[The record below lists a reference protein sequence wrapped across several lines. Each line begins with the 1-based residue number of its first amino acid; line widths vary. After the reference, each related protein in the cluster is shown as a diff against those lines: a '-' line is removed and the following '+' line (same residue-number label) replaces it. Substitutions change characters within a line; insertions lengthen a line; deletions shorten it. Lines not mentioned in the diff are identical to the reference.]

1 MVNTGRPSM
10 DCLPCRRRKLR
21 CDLKPESCGQ
31 CRRANISC
39 HGYRNVKDLAF
50 RDQTRV
56 ARQKV
61 VARQGYAY
69 QLITLPSPMLDLNL
83 DVETRCRDTFF
94 LLYVTGLSRSCSSLP
109 PLYNQAPVSKH
120 LAYSVNAVS
129 LAFSAVQFDS
139 RELISTAF
147 NRYSAAIRN
156 LRHSLCE
163 PNVLIGDEILQSIL
177 LLDLFEKLTA
187 PSLGMP
193 GSSMTHIRGAMSII
207 ESRGKL
213 NFASALSTQIARSIL
228 SHFIISCGMT
238 KTSISDSQ
246 VAVWKDLSGLIMDSK
261 WDYMGILVDIV
272 NLRAMMTKGIMVD
285 DSKMNGRVF
294 DINCRLEYL
303 ADSLE
308 RSCGPVTVFLSDW
321 QALDGEYDIYP
332 DHFTMQLHNAVRM
345 MRLEMEGLIRDR
357 CHEQNGDAI
366 NKIAKQ
372 ICRSV
377 RHYIMPQARPEN
389 SEPFTPMQKLECR
402 ILMAP
407 LYQAAQLSTDNGVQE
422 WIWRILEYMAEK
434 GNMRIARDVLDLS
447 KNRLDIDYWTIWAM
461 AGCYAT
467 AA

>member
-1 MVNTGRPSM
+1 
-10 DCLPCRRRKLR
+10 
-21 CDLKPESCGQ
+21 
-31 CRRANISC
+31 
-39 HGYRNVKDLAF
+39 
-50 RDQTRV
+50 
-56 ARQKV
+56 
-61 VARQGYAY
+61 
-69 QLITLPSPMLDLNL
+69 
-83 DVETRCRDTFF
+83 
-94 LLYVTGLSRSCSSLP
+94 
-109 PLYNQAPVSKH
+109 
-120 LAYSVNAVS
+120 
-129 LAFSAVQFDS
+129 
-139 RELISTAF
+139 
-147 NRYSAAIRN
+147 
-156 LRHSLCE
+156 
-163 PNVLIGDEILQSIL
+163 
-177 LLDLFEKLTA
+177 
-187 PSLGMP
+187 MP

-213 NFASALSTQIARSIL
+213 NFASALSTQIARNIL
-228 SHFIISCGMT
+228 SHFIISCGIT
-238 KTSISDSQ
+238 KTSILDSQ

-272 NLRAMMTKGIMVD
+272 NLRAMLTKGIMVD

-294 DINCRLEYL
+294 DINCKLEYL

-308 RSCGPVTVFLSDW
+308 RSCGPAAVFLSDW
-321 QALDGEYDIYP
+321 QALDGEYDVYP
-332 DHFTMQLHNAVRM
+332 NHFTMQLHNAVRM
-345 MRLEMEGLIRDR
+345 MRLEMEGLISDR

-377 RHYIMPQARPEN
+377 APYIMPQARPEN

-407 LYQAAQLSTDNGVQE
+407 LYQAAQLSTDNCVQE

-447 KNRLDIDYWTIWAM
+447 KKRLDIDYWTIWAM

>member
-1 MVNTGRPSM
+1 MPIGHFSSVPEWLTSDP
-10 DCLPCRRRKLR
+10 K

-69 QLITLPSPMLDLNL
+69 QLITFPSPMLDLSL
-83 DVETRCRDTFF
+83 DVEARCRDTFF

-109 PLYNQAPVSKH
+109 PLYNQATISNH

-129 LAFSAVQFDS
+129 LVFSAVQFDS

-147 NRYSAAIRN
+147 NRYSAAIGN

-163 PNVLIGDEILQSIL
+163 PNVFIGDEILQSIL
-177 LLDLFEKLTA
+177 LLDLFEKLAA

-193 GSSMTHIRGAMSII
+193 GPSMTHIRGAMSII

-213 NFASALSTQIARSIL
+213 NFASALSTQIARNIL
-228 SHFIISCGMT
+228 SHFIISCGIT
-238 KTSISDSQ
+238 KTSILESQ
-246 VAVWKDLSGLIMDSK
+246 VAVWKDLSGLIIDSK

-272 NLRAMMTKGIMVD
+272 NLRAILTKGIMVD
-285 DSKMNGRVF
+285 DSTMNGRVF
-294 DINCRLEYL
+294 DIKCRLEYL

-308 RSCGPVTVFLSDW
+308 RSCGPVVVLLGDW
-321 QALDGEYDIYP
+321 QALDGEYDVYP
-332 DHFTMQLHNAVRM
+332 NHFTMQLHNAVRM

-377 RHYIMPQARPEN
+377 THCIMPQARSEN
-389 SEPFTPMQKLECR
+389 SEPFTQMQKLECR

-407 LYQAAQLSTDNGVQE
+407 LYQAAQLTTDNCMQE
-422 WIWRILEYMAEK
+422 WIWRILEYMAAK

-447 KNRLDIDYWTIWAM
+447 KKRLDIDYWTIWAM

>member
-61 VARQGYAY
+61 AARQGHAY
-69 QLITLPSPMLDLNL
+69 QLITLPSPMLDLDL
-83 DVETRCRDTFF
+83 DVEARCRDTFF

-109 PLYNQAPVSKH
+109 PLYNQAPISKH
-120 LAYSVNAVS
+120 LAYSVNAVG

-139 RELISTAF
+139 QELVRTAF
-147 NRYSAAIRN
+147 NRYSAAIGS

-177 LLDLFEKLTA
+177 LLDIFEKLAA

-213 NFASALSTQIARSIL
+213 NFTSALSTQIARNIL
-228 SHFIISCGMT
+228 SHFIISCGMI
-238 KTSISDSQ
+238 KTFISDSQ
-246 VAVWKDLSGLIMDSK
+246 VALWRDLSGLIIDSK

-272 NLRAMMTKGIMVD
+272 NLRAMLAKAIIVD
-285 DSKMNGRVF
+285 DSETKERLF
-294 DINCRLEYL
+294 SIKCRLEYL

-308 RSCGPVTVFLSDW
+308 RSCGPFAVILRDW
-321 QALDGEYDIYP
+321 QALDGEYDAYP
-332 DHFTMQLHNAVRM
+332 NHFTMQLHNAVRM

-357 CHEQNGDAI
+357 CYERNGEVI

-377 RHYIMPQARPEN
+377 THYIMPKAGREN
-389 SEPFTPMQKLECR
+389 SEPFTQMQKLECR
-402 ILMAP
+402 VLMAP
-407 LYQAAQLSTDNGVQE
+407 LYQAAQMSTENCVQA
-422 WIWRILEYMAEK
+422 WIWRVLEWIAEK
-434 GNMRIARDVLDLS
+434 GNMRIARDVLELS
-447 KNRLDIDYWTIWAM
+447 KKRMDMDYWTIWSM

>member
-21 CDLKPESCGQ
+21 CL
-31 CRRANISC
+31 RANILC
-39 HGYRNVKDLAF
+39 HGYRSAKDLAF

-69 QLITLPSPMLDLNL
+69 QLITPPSPMLDLNL
-83 DVETRCRDTFF
+83 DVETRCRNTFF
-94 LLYVTGLSRSCSSLP
+94 LLYVTGLSRSFSCLP
-109 PLYNQAPVSKH
+109 PLYNQAPISKH

-139 RELISTAF
+139 RELISTAL
-147 NRYSAAIRN
+147 NRYSTAIGN
-156 LRHSLCE
+156 LRHSLYE
-163 PNVLIGDEILQSIL
+163 PNVLIGDDILQSII

-187 PSLGMP
+187 PILGMP
-193 GSSMTHIRGAMSII
+193 ASSMTHIRGAMSII

-213 NFASALSTQIARSIL
+213 NFASALSTQIARNIL
-228 SHFIISCGMT
+228 SQFIISCGIT
-238 KTSISDSQ
+238 KTPITDSQ
-246 VAVWKDLSGLIMDSK
+246 VAVWTDLSGLIMDSK
-261 WDYMGILVDIV
+261 WDYMRILVDIV
-272 NLRAMMTKGIMVD
+272 NLRASMTNGIMVD
-285 DSKMNGRVF
+285 GSKMNERVL
-294 DINCRLEYL
+294 DINYRLEYL

-308 RSCGPVTVFLSDW
+308 RSYGPVTIFWSDW
-321 QALDGEYDIYP
+321 QTLDGEYDVYP
-332 DHFTMQLHNAVRM
+332 NHFTMQLHNAVRM
-345 MRLEMEGLIRDR
+345 MRLEMEGLLRGR
-357 CHEQNGDAI
+357 FHEHNGNVI

-377 RHYIMPQARPEN
+377 THCIMPQARPQS
-389 SEPFTPMQKLECR
+389 SELLTQMQKLECR

-407 LYQAAQLSTDNGVQE
+407 LYQAAQLSTDASVQE
-422 WIWRILEYMAEK
+422 WIWRILEHMAEK

-447 KNRLDIDYWTIWAM
+447 KKQLDIDYWTIWEM